1 MRIQEK
7 TTTQRFFRP
16 GAALLK
22 VFAVSILLALLTL
35 CVMSLPGFA
44 AGTDME
50 IWEKDGNVVLTPQAA
65 RDLLLGIREL
75 RAENE
80 ALTSSLESERA
91 ATLEVIAAVRELRE
105 QIRQERRISQ
115 ETIALLQ
122 KQLNAEKRKTKTVGL
137 IGVIAVI
144 AALAI

>member
-7 TTTQRFFRP
+7 ITTQRSFRP

-22 VFAVSILLALLTL
+22 VFAVSILLALLTVF
-35 CVMSLPGFA
+35 VMSLPGFA
-44 AGTDME
+44 AETDTE

-65 RDLLLGIREL
+65 KDLLQEIRTL

-80 ALTSSLESERA
+80 ALTYSLESERA

-105 QIRQERRISQ
+105 QIQQERHLSQ

-122 KQLNAEKRKTKTVGL
+122 KQLNAEKRKTKTVGI
-137 IGVIAVI
+137 IGLVAIL
-144 AALAI
+144 ALAL

>member
-7 TTTQRFFRP
+7 TTTQRFSRP
-16 GAALLK
+16 GVTLLK
-22 VFAVSILLALLTL
+22 VFALSILLALLTVF
-35 CVMSLPGFA
+35 VMSLPGFA
-44 AGTDME
+44 AETDTE

-65 RDLLLGIREL
+65 KDLLQEIRTL

-80 ALTSSLESERA
+80 ALTYSLESERV

-105 QIRQERRISQ
+105 QIQQERHLSQ
-115 ETIALLQ
+115 ETITLLQ

>member
-7 TTTQRFFRP
+7 TTTQRFSRP

-22 VFAVSILLALLTL
+22 VFALSILLALLTVF
-35 CVMSLPGFA
+35 VMSLPGYA
-44 AGTDME
+44 VGIDTE
-50 IWEKDGNVVLTPQAA
+50 IWEKNGNVVLTPQAA
-65 RDLLLGIREL
+65 RDMLRGIREL

-80 ALTSSLESERA
+80 ALTYSLESERA

-105 QIRQERRISQ
+105 QIRQERQLSQ

>member
-7 TTTQRFFRP
+7 TTTQRFSRP
-16 GAALLK
+16 DAALLK
-22 VFAVSILLALLTL
+22 VFALSILLALLTVF
-35 CVMSLPGFA
+35 VMSLPGYA
-44 AGTDME
+44 AGIDTE
-50 IWEKDGNVVLTPQAA
+50 IWEQDGNVVLTPQAA
-65 RDLLLGIREL
+65 RDLLRGIREL

-80 ALTSSLESERA
+80 ALYSSLESERA

-105 QIRQERRISQ
+105 QIRQERQLSQ

-122 KQLNAEKRKTKTVGL
+122 KQLNAEKRKTKTVGI